1 MTTTQTTAISTEA
14 TDAASE
20 LRRLAILLNL
30 AEGAWALAL
39 YEDGA
44 VRRRVIVDLRPALAP
59 LALIEVSLA
68 GHAPDLQAHM
78 QQAAQTAQ
86 QPAPVVS
93 FSDLSSAFPALFG
106 YLDIHRETLARMPQR
121 LLLWLTEAERRELA
135 RQAPNFYSR
144 LSGVF
149 RFPGR
154 IGLLTPSLALSPS
167 RIMPADSDRA
177 GTRRRPYVPVANERE
192 RPWVIAQQQ
201 SRLSALRDRARPD
214 LVAIGDAW
222 YDLAGLYEEDLPR
235 RWDEAA
241 AAYAEAGRAYAG
253 AGRTAWQAEA
263 LFQAADAARRTY
275 ATEASLDYAQN
286 SLTLYRL
293 LSDGSSTS
301 QTVLLGE
308 ANVLRAIGDVQQFR
322 KDMAGALGS
331 YGQAQE
337 LYRQVGDRL
346 GEANVLQAIGDVQQ
360 FRNDREGALA
370 SYGQALE
377 LYRQVGDRLGE
388 ANVLL
393 SLGDLARQSH
403 DYAQAWQH
411 YTQAQQHYTTI
422 DHVYSQAR
430 VLYRMGDALVEQQ
443 RKKEA
448 IPFYEQAIARWR
460 AIGMADLVS
469 SILLPR
475 LQSAQE

>member
-253 AGRTAWQAEA
+253 AGRTARQAEA
-263 LFQAADAARRTY
+263 PFQAADAARRTY

-308 ANVLRAIGDVQQFR
+308 ANVLQAIGDVQQFR
-322 KDMAGALGS
+322 KDMAGALAS
-331 YGQAQE
+331 YGQAQ
-337 LYRQVGDRL
+337 
-346 GEANVLQAIGDVQQ
+346 
-360 FRNDREGALA
+360 
-370 SYGQALE
+370 E

>member
-308 ANVLRAIGDVQQFR
+308 ANVLQAIGDVQQFR
-322 KDMAGALGS
+322 KDMAGALAS

-337 LYRQVGDRL
+337 LYRQVG
-346 GEANVLQAIGDVQQ
+346 A
-360 FRNDREGALA
+360 
-370 SYGQALE
+370 
-377 LYRQVGDRLGE
+377 RLGE

-422 DHVYSQAR
+422 DDVYSQAR